1 MRRVA
6 VIVLLS
12 IAVAAAADKDKDKA
26 RFAPGPASSYAVHQT
41 LDQITLAAMPFLSD
55 AETATAFDRVNPNR
69 YGVLP
74 VLVILENGTGK
85 ALRLNIKAEFV
96 TADGKH
102 IDATPPED
110 VQRVGLV
117 PKAPRVGAGPSPIP
131 LPSRGKK
138 GPLGIFEIEGYAFA
152 AKLLP
157 IGERAFGFFYFQAEH
172 EPGSRLYLTGI
183 KDAATGKDYFYY
195 ELPLDKQ

>member
-12 IAVAAAADKDKDKA
+12 IAAAAAADKEKP
-26 RFAPGPASSYAVHQT
+26 RFAPGPASSYASHQT
-41 LDQITLAAMPFLSD
+41 LDKITIAAVPFLTD
-55 AETATAFDRVNPNR
+55 AETSTAFGKLNPNK
-69 YGVLP
+69 YGILP

-85 ALRLNIKAEFV
+85 ALRLNLNAAFV

-102 IDATPPED
+102 LDAMAPDD
-110 VQRVGLV
+110 VQRLRAVT
-117 PKAPRVGAGPSPIP
+117 KAPRIGGSNPFPVP
-131 LPSRGKK
+131 LPTRVKK
-138 GPLGIFEIEGYAFA
+138 GPLNVWEIEGRAFA

-157 IGERAFGFFYFQAEH
+157 VGERVYGFFYFNADH

-183 KDAATGKDYFYY
+183 RDASSGQDYFYY
-195 ELPLDKQ
+195 ELPLEKQ

>member
-1 MRRVA
+1 VA
-6 VIVLLS
+6 V
-12 IAVAAAADKDKDKA
+12 AADKDTHH
-26 RFAPGPASSYAVHQT
+26 FAPGPAASYVSHQT
-41 LDQITLAAMPFLSD
+41 LDQITIAVVPFVTD
-55 AETATAFDRVNPNR
+55 AETSAAFDKLNPNK

-85 ALRLNIKAEFV
+85 ALRLNLKAEFV

-102 IDATPPED
+102 LDATPAED
-110 VQRVGLV
+110 VQRLGTV
-117 PKAPRVGAGPSPIP
+117 PKAPRIGSNPLPIP

-138 GPLGIFEIEGYAFA
+138 GPLNIWEIDGYAFA

-157 IGERAFGFFYFQAEH
+157 VGERVFGFFYFQAEP

-183 KDAATGKDYFYY
+183 KDASTGKDFFYY
-195 ELPLDKQ
+195 DLPLDKQ

>member
-12 IAVAAAADKDKDKA
+12 IAVAAAADKDKT
-26 RFAPGPASSYAVHQT
+26 RFAPGPAASYPVHQT
-41 LDQITLAAMPFLSD
+41 LDQITLAVVPFLTD
-55 AETATAFDRVNPNR
+55 EETSAAFGKVNPNK
-69 YGVLP
+69 YGILP

-85 ALRLNIKAEFV
+85 ALRLNLKAEFI

-102 IDATPPED
+102 IEATPSED
-110 VQRVGLV
+110 VQRTGLV
-117 PKAPRVGAGPSPIP
+117 PKAPRVSSPSPIP

-138 GPLGIFEIEGYAFA
+138 GPLGIWEIDGYAFA

-157 IGERAFGFFYFQAEH
+157 VGERAFGFFYFQTEH

-195 ELPLDKQ
+195 ELPLEKQ

>member
-12 IAVAAAADKDKDKA
+12 ITAVTAADKDKP
-26 RFAPGPASSYAVHQT
+26 RFAPGPAASYPSHQT
-41 LDQITLAAMPFLSD
+41 LDKITIAAVPYLTD
-55 AETATAFDRVNPNR
+55 AETSTAFGKLNPNK

-85 ALRLNIKAEFV
+85 ALRLDLRAEFV

-102 IDATPPED
+102 VIALSPDD
-110 VQRVGLV
+110 VQHLNGGA
-117 PKAPRVGAGPSPIP
+117 KAPRIGGGPRLPVP
-131 LPSRGKK
+131 LPRREKK
-138 GPLGIFEIEGYAFA
+138 GPLNVEEIDGRSFG
-152 AKLLP
+152 AKMLP
-157 IGERAFGFFYFQAEH
+157 VGERASGFFYFNADH

-183 KDAATGKDYFYY
+183 RDAASGQDYFYY
-195 ELPLDKQ
+195 ELPLLPQ

>member
-1 MRRVA
+1 MRSVA

-12 IAVAAAADKDKDKA
+12 ITMAGAADKEKT
-26 RFAPGPASSYAVHQT
+26 RFAPGPASSYAAHQT
-41 LDQITLAAMPFLSD
+41 LDQITLAVAPFLTD
-55 AETATAFDRVNPNR
+55 ANTATAFDKVNPNR

-85 ALRLNIKAEFV
+85 ALRLNLRAEYI

-102 IDATPPED
+102 IEATPPED

-117 PKAPRVGAGPSPIP
+117 PKAPRVGPGASPLPIP

-138 GPLGIFEIEGYAFA
+138 GPLGIFEVEGYAFA

-157 IGERAFGFFYFQAEH
+157 IGERVFGFFYFQAEH

-195 ELPLDKQ
+195 ELPLEK